1 MIILRNS
8 YYVILLVLSSDPS
21 FLPSSHPNHDQPIP
35 IPENP
40 ENLDIQ
46 KVEIPETPEITEKS
60 EILENSKILE
70 NSEIIENFEISENF
84 EIFESEVLENSDQG
98 MFVSSIHSTAKL

>member
-46 KVEIPETPEITEKS
+46 KVEIPETPEIPEKS
-60 EILENSKILE
+60 EILENSE
-70 NSEIIENFEISENF
+70 MIENFEISENF